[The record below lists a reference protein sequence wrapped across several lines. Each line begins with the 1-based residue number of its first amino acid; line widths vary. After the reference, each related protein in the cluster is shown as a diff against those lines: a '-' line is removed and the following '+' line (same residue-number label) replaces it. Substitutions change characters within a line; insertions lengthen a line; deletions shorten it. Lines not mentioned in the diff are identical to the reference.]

1 MARRAPGARRDSV
14 VAPFARDRSSPLRSL
29 AVAGLVCL
37 IVSSL
42 GAVFAG
48 GVAAEESAEEL
59 EALRD
64 AIAASRERVGDI
76 ERSERDLLEVVEGI
90 DREATRLRAEVR
102 SARRKAAAARK
113 VLDEIQPRV
122 EEAAARLEKTRAS
135 MRVRAVALYKAGE
148 VGPVRVL
155 FSSDSVQD
163 LLVRA
168 SALRQLLDHDADL
181 VGRYAREHEEL
192 VEVERV
198 ARGARDE
205 RDAAL
210 VDLAGRERELDA
222 ERVVR
227 GELLARIRNDRT
239 RERELLVEL
248 ERAAR
253 ALEEKLE
260 TLSQR
265 GGDGFEGTGFSA
277 LAGALPQPVGARI
290 VAPFGRVVDDEFGT
304 ETFRK
309 GVEFGAPAG
318 ESVRSVAPGAVRFA
332 GWFRGYGRIVIV
344 DHGEGYFSVS
354 GHLDE
359 MFVEAGDLVG
369 TGDTLG
375 TVGETGSLAGPS
387 LYFELRAQGEP
398 LDPAGWF
405 GATGRG

>member
-1 MARRAPGARRDSV
+1 VLVVGVGA
-14 VAPFARDRSSPLRSL
+14 AFLT
-29 AVAGLVCL
+29 G
-37 IVSSL
+37 
-42 GAVFAG
+42 GA
-48 GVAAEESAEEL
+48 AAEESSEEL
-59 EALRD
+59 EALRE
-64 AIAASRERVGDI
+64 AIAASRDRVGDF
-76 ERSERDLLEVVEGI
+76 ERSERDLLEVLEGI
-90 DREATRLRAEVR
+90 DREATRLRVEAR
-102 SARRKAAAARK
+102 SARRKAAAARAVIEDIRPK
-113 VLDEIQPRV
+113 L
-122 EEAAARLEKTRAS
+122 EAAGAKLERTRAA

-155 FSSDSVQD
+155 FSSASAQD

-168 SALRQLLDHDADL
+168 SSLRRLLDYDADL
-181 VGRYAREHEEL
+181 VGRYDRELGEL
-192 VEVERV
+192 VEVERM
-198 ARGARDE
+198 AKEARDE
-205 RDAAL
+205 RDQAL
-210 VDLAGRERELDA
+210 VELAERERHIEA

-227 GELLARIRNDRT
+227 NELLARARTDRT

-265 GGDGFEGTGFSA
+265 DDDGFEGTGFAA

-318 ESVRSVAPGAVRFA
+318 DSVTSVAPGAVRFA

-359 MFVEAGDLVG
+359 VFVEAGDLVD

-375 TVGETGSLAGPS
+375 TVGETGSLTGPS

-398 LDPAGWF
+398 QDPAGWF
-405 GATGRG
+405 TERGRG